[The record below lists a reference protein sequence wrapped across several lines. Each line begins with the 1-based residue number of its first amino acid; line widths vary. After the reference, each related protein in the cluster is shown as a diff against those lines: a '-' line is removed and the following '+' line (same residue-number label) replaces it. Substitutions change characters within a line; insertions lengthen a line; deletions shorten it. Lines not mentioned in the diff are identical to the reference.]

1 MRTIG
6 LLGGM
11 SWESSI
17 EYERTINELVRERV
31 GGLASADLLIRSWC
45 FSGLKM
51 LTVPSLPRNAL
62 RPSKIA
68 WP

>member
-17 EYERTINELVRERV
+17 EYERLRSDWSNGADRPV
-31 GGLASADLLIRSWC
+31 GQ
-45 FSGLKM
+45 
-51 LTVPSLPRNAL
+51 TVLNVQL
-62 RPSKIA
+62 
-68 WP
+68 